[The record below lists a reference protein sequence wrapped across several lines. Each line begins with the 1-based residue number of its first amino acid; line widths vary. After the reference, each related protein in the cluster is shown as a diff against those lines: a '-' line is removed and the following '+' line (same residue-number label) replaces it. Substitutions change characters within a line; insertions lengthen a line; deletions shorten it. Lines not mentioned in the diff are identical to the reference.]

1 MSDNN
6 SNKTT
11 TNEFVNPTCL
21 DGLEILREHRLVF
34 LNTPQPV
41 DIFAALCQPGNGV
54 LPTSDGNGNQQEESK
69 ETFSSNELLTS
80 WQSDKVQFDNNGCLV
95 SLDLGGKRLHKGI
108 PCDPCVFGKF
118 QKLKILSLAGTDL
131 PLKDILAILQEVA
144 ANNNGNYNDND
155 SGSSSIESLYLGGN
169 GLGNVGIEA
178 IVASKLFH
186 LPNSSNL
193 TKLDLRYNDIG
204 SVGMGAICRAV
215 MGDNGEDGNAAS
227 TTTTT
232 TTTSTST
239 MRVRPQHRSSWS
251 PSFCSPA
258 FGWCLPP
265 GAFSFSCCCPTTAK
279 FYNSTNRLSLAVA
292 IRQSTNGYG
301 LARCPSFFFCQW
313 RQPHSPAGAVIVGWC
328 KKKNSKNKMTLP
340 AALILLVA
348 QLMALLIAP
357 SLAVKENNNSRVVG
371 PPRLVEHVQKTVAR
385 INTNTGW

>member
-232 TTTSTST
+232 TTTSNLQFLY
-239 MRVRPQHRSSWS
+239 MEGNIIGDEGCDVLAKLLSSNHS
-251 PSFCSPA
+251 NTNPSSSSSSSSNIREIYLGGNQIGPTGAKALANCLNTNKTVSKIYLECNALGDEGAIAFCQVLEELKGDTGLKHLYVDNNKIGKEVS
-258 FGWCLPP
+258 
-265 GAFSFSCCCPTTAK
+265 
-279 FYNSTNRLSLAVA
+279 NRLGKALRSETA
-292 IRQSTNGYG
+292 I
-301 LARCPSFFFCQW
+301 PDI
-313 RQPHSPAGAVIVGWC
+313 GA
-328 KKKNSKNKMTLP
+328 
-340 AALILLVA
+340 
-348 QLMALLIAP
+348 
-357 SLAVKENNNSRVVG
+357 
-371 PPRLVEHVQKTVAR
+371 
-385 INTNTGW
+385 